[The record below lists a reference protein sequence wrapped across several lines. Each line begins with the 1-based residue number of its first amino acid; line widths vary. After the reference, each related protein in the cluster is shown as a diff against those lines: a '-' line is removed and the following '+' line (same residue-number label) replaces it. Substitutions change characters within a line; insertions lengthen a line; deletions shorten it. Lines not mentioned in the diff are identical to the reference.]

1 MWVYM
6 KGVKNINLV
15 QIIEFLYNGE
25 VLIEQEGIKE
35 FLNTAKDLQMK
46 GLKDERTD
54 ETLNLPTNMKD
65 EKHVMIQEVPSD
77 TLEERPEF
85 LESLTDMIIKVD
97 ENNVLLEDDAI
108 Q

>member
-35 FLNTAKDLQMK
+35 FLDAAKDLQMK
-46 GLKDERTD
+46 GLEDESVVAFGV
-54 ETLNLPTNMKD
+54 NLIANFHP
-65 EKHVMIQEVPSD
+65 D
-77 TLEERPEF
+77 TSVTKILDHF
-85 LESLTDMIIKVD
+85 L
-97 ENNVLLEDDAI
+97 